1 MNGTSAHAGASG
13 NTARSPRLGLCLA
26 GAVLAGLPLAGAS
39 QGTGAWPS
47 RPVTIV
53 SPYNPGGTNDVPA
66 RILADG
72 YQRMFGQSFIIK
84 NVPGAAGIVGSSQV
98 MAAPADGYTLLS
110 TNNGAMVVQAVV
122 KSPPPYDPVKNF
134 TPVAKAVDAYA
145 FVGVPGDLP
154 VKSVGD
160 LIALARQSP
169 GQLNFS
175 SAGIGSYGHFLGEY
189 FKLLT
194 GTDIVH
200 IPGKGSAGAVLEMK
214 AGRIQL
220 MFDPLVLP
228 QAADGRIKVLAV
240 VARAR
245 LPSLPQIPTM
255 KESGGP
261 EIALTGWFGLFGP
274 ANLPQEVVARLEAA
288 TEKIL
293 ADPETRKKLQ
303 ELGLPVALQTGAAF
317 RARVEEDYRLLFDV
331 KTRARM
337 SVE

>member
-1 MNGTSAHAGASG
+1 MHSSRAPNHLRRAAVVAGA
-13 NTARSPRLGLCLA
+13 ALA
-26 GAVLAGLPLAGAS
+26 FLPLIAAS
-39 QGTGAWPS
+39 QGGGTWPN

-72 YQRMFGQSFIIK
+72 DQRIFGQSFLVK
-84 NVPGAAGIVGSSQV
+84 NVPGAAGIVGSNQV
-98 MAAPADGYTLLS
+98 MTAPADGYTLLS
-110 TNNGAMVVQAVV
+110 TNNGAMVVQAVL
-122 KSPPPYDPVKNF
+122 KSPPPYDPVKSF
-134 TPVAKAVDAYA
+134 TPIAKAVDAYA
-145 FVGVPGDLP
+145 FVGVSGDLP
-154 VKSVGD
+154 AKSVGD
-160 LIALARQSP
+160 LIALAKQSP

-200 IPGKGSAGAVLEMK
+200 IPGKGSAAAVMEMK
-214 AGRIQL
+214 AGRIQV

-240 VARAR
+240 VSKTR
-245 LPSLPQIPTM
+245 LPGLPQVPTM
-255 KESGGP
+255 KEAGGP
-261 EIALTGWFGLFGP
+261 DIGLTGWFGLFGP
-274 ANLPQEVVARLEAA
+274 ANLPQEVSAKLEAA

-303 ELGLPVALQTGAAF
+303 DLGIPVSVLTGQAF
-317 RARVEEDYRLLFDV
+317 RARVEEDYKLLGEV
-331 KTRARM
+331 KTRAKM